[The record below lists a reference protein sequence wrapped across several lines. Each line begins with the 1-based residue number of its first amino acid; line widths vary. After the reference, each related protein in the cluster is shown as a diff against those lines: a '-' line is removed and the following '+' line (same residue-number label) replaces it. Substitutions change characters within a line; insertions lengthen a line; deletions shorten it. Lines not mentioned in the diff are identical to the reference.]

1 MAIWSKVFSRINWQ
15 NKPSTTTPINATNL
29 NSSDYALDTI
39 DDRVLELNSRLNNV
53 EPALADLSEAVEQA
67 HKWAQWTDGTNPSAT
82 DNAKA
87 WAGQSQSHAS
97 SSASSALDSA
107 DSADDS
113 ADSAEDSEAWAIG
126 ERGGVPVGS
135 SDATY
140 HNNSKY
146 FAVLAEE
153 ILQGGIPDGTTISFY
168 VSNGHMFV
176 QQTIDGVQQ
185 PAQDLGVL
193 VGSAVQTFES
203 VAAMNTAIAGG
214 TVADGTMCCVQQS
227 IVLADTTSY

>member
-107 DSADDS
+107 DSA
-113 ADSAEDSEAWAIG
+113 EDSEAWAIG
-126 ERGGVPVGS
+126 ERGGTPVGS
-135 SDATY
+135 SDETY

-146 FAVLAEE
+146 FAGLAEE
-153 ILQGGIPDGTTISFY
+153 ILQGGIPDGTVVSFY
-168 VSNGHMFV
+168 IQTGHLFV

-185 PAQDLGVL
+185 QAVDLGEVT
-193 VGSAVQTFES
+193 VPDYVYETT
-203 VAAMNTAIAGG
+203 AAMNAAIAGG
-214 TVADGTMCCVQQS
+214 QVRNGGVCYVREHVVDANN
-227 IVLADTTSY
+227 TSY